1 MKREIFISDF
11 LLAVPPS
18 EEHAALTFREKIETA
33 KLLDKLGVNVIELG
47 ELSGAIAD
55 GLLIKSVAASVSESS
70 VAVCAGFDPAQIAA
84 VWDSLKNAKHP
95 RLQVRAAVSTSRMEY
110 VYHRKADAMLQ
121 QVAQAVRCCK
131 ALCDD
136 VEYIADDATRA
147 DFAYLC
153 KVLNA
158 AIEAGASTVTV
169 CDNAGAML
177 AGEFADFI
185 RSLYAEV
192 PALRD
197 VVLGVACSDEFAL
210 ANALAVSALQQGAG
224 EIKTTATANTQTVF
238 LGGFAKLLAAK
249 ADSLNVESSLRFTQI
264 NRILQSVERLCGKK
278 GDERSP
284 FDDGV
289 RTHTDDVSF
298 TRESSM
304 DDIIRGAETLGYDL
318 EEEDKLRIFKAF
330 EKVAKRKERV
340 NIAELEAIIAAEAMQ
355 VPATY
360 TLENY
365 VVTTGNAID
374 ILAHIKLKK
383 GNDVFDGLSLGDGPI
398 DAAFLA
404 IEQITGHHYELDDF
418 QIQAVSEGREAMG
431 QTIVKLRSGGKVYS
445 GKGLSTDII
454 GSGVAAYVNALNKI
468 LYEEERG

>member
-1 MKREIFISDF
+1 MKREILISDN
-11 LLAVPPS
+11 LLALRS
-18 EEHAALTFREKIETA
+18 ADEHDALTFREKIEAA
-33 KLLDKLGVNVIELG
+33 KLLDRLGVNVIELG
-47 ELSGAIAD
+47 NLSGSIAD
-55 GLLIKSVAASVSESS
+55 GLLIKSVAASVSEST
-70 VAVCAGFDPAQIAA
+70 VAVCAGFEQKQIEA
-84 VWDSLKNAKHP
+84 VWDALKAAKHP
-95 RLQVRAAVSTSRMEY
+95 RLQVSAAVSTSRMEY
-110 VYHRKADAMLQ
+110 VYHRKADAMLRDI
-121 QVAQAVRCCK
+121 VDALSCCK
-131 ALCDD
+131 KLCGDT
-136 VEYIADDATRA
+136 ELIADDATRA
-147 DFAYLC
+147 DFAFLC
-153 KVLNA
+153 KVLRA
-158 AIEAGASTVTV
+158 AIEAGAGTVTV
-169 CDNAGAML
+169 CDTAGAML
-177 AGEFADFI
+177 PGEFADFI
-185 RSLYAEV
+185 RGLYEEV

-197 VVLGVACSDEFAL
+197 VVLGVACSDELKL
-210 ANALAVSALQQGAG
+210 ANALAFSALQEGAG
-224 EIKTTATANTQTVF
+224 QIKVTAIPNSENVS
-238 LGGFAKLLAAK
+238 LGGFAKLLTAK
-249 ADSLNVESSLRFTQI
+249 ADSLNVESTLRFTQI
-264 NRILQSVERLCGKK
+264 NRILQSVEVLCSKK
-278 GDERSP
+278 GDDRSP

-289 RTHTDDVSF
+289 RSYSDDISF
-298 TRESSM
+298 TRESTLE
-304 DDIIRGAETLGYDL
+304 DVVRGAETLGYDL
-318 EEEDKLRIFKAF
+318 DEADKLRIFKAL

-340 NIAELEAIIAAEAMQ
+340 SIGELEAIIASEAMQ

-468 LYEEERG
+468 LYEEEHG